1 MFVQIALG
9 GLVAGSK
16 AGLAYNSW
24 PLMDGG
30 LAPPLDGLFAV
41 RPWIENFVDNVGLVQ
56 LNHRLGAYLVVGLAV
71 FHAVQARRAGG
82 AGEGWS
88 TARRAGFLATL
99 VTAQLALGIVTLLL
113 AVPLWA
119 GLAHQIL
126 AMVVLGTAVV
136 HARLT
141 SLRSA
146 AAFSSH

>member
-1 MFVQIALG
+1 M
-9 GLVAGSK
+9 S
-16 AGLAYNSW
+16 
-24 PLMDGG
+24 
-30 LAPPLDGLFAV
+30 
-41 RPWIENFVDNVGLVQ
+41 RLVQ

-71 FHAVQARRAGG
+71 FHAVQARRAGS
-82 AGEGWS
+82 AGEGWT
-88 TARRAGFLATL
+88 TARRAGFLAAL